1 MGSARDNIE
10 EHPMYKLTPTY
21 GKKAADVLACFHDK
35 DRCPFSAHDLIGIVH
50 DLTEAV
56 ANMEKKLECKGV
68 L

>member
-1 MGSARDNIE
+1 MGSAWDNIE
-10 EHPMYKLTPTY
+10 EHPMYKLTPAY

-50 DLTEAV
+50 DLAEVV